1 MKTAIPL
8 GSDLATDQGLSS
20 LLTLALRGLSVM
32 RNPNDETFCHRIV
45 KHPDGLRRDGSSLR
59 YSLITLLGLTAAERI
74 GLTSEFDTEG
84 MLQHFLSG
92 LAGLDDLGDLA
103 LLLWL
108 CAEREPDRL
117 QPVLHSPS
125 LRGRIESLDAF
136 RQARTMELSWLLA
149 ALSHIQMADPAAV
162 NGNSD
167 LAHTVFRLLLRNQG
181 PQGLFGHHGPG
192 SSLAA
197 SLRSRLGSFAD
208 QIYPIYALAQYSQ
221 AWQAKGA
228 LASATKCADTLC
240 ALQGPLGQWWWHYDS
255 LRGRAVSHYPVYS
268 VHQDGMA
275 PMALFALGRLSAT
288 RYDRP
293 AYKGLA
299 WIYGEN
305 ELGADMRDPDTG
317 LIWRSLY
324 PHPFIRYSSEV
335 LSMLGGTLRETTL
348 RVLYEC
354 RPYHLGWLLYAFC
367 PQIHQKLSDP
377 DRISTQEKLRT

>member
-1 MKTAIPL
+1 METATPL
-8 GSDLATDQGLSS
+8 PADLVIDRGLSS

-32 RNPNDETFCHRIV
+32 KNPGDETFCHRIT
-45 KHPDGLRRDGSSLR
+45 KHPDGLRLEGSSFR

-74 GLTSEFDTEG
+74 GLTSEFNTAN
-84 MLQHFLSG
+84 MLQQFLSR
-92 LAGLDDLGDLA
+92 LAGLNDLGDLA

-117 QPVLHSPS
+117 QPVLHDSS

-149 ALSHIQMADPAAV
+149 ALAHIQMSVPGSAP
-162 NGNSD
+162 NHSD
-167 LAHTVFRLLLRNQG
+167 LAHTVFRMLLRNQG

-192 SSLAA
+192 SSLAG

-208 QIYPIYALAQYSQ
+208 QIYPIYALAQYFQ

-228 LASATKCADTLC
+228 LASAIKCADTLC

-255 LRGRAVSHYPVYS
+255 LRGRAVSRYPVYS

-275 PMALFALGRLSAT
+275 PMALFALGRLST
-288 RYDRP
+288 TPYDRP

-305 ELGADMRDPDTG
+305 ELAADLRDPDTG

-324 PHPFIRYSSEV
+324 QHPFTRYSSEV
-335 LSMLGGTLRETTL
+335 LGLLGATPRETTL
-348 RVLYEC
+348 RILHEC
-354 RPYHLGWLLYAFC
+354 RPYHLGWMLYAFS
-367 PQIHQKLSDP
+367 PQIRESYRPH
-377 DRISTQEKLRT
+377 